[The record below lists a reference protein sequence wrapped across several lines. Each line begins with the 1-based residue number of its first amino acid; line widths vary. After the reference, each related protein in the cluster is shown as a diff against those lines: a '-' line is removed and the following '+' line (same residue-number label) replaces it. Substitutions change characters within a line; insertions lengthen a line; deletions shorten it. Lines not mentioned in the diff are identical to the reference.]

1 MAFGIEEVDFLFE
14 TFDEENAKTF
24 ENYKTE
30 LQGIRAGRANP
41 HILDKVEVEYYGTM
55 TPLNQMA
62 NVTIAEA
69 RVLVV
74 SVWDK
79 SALKNVE
86 KAILAANVG
95 ITPNNDG
102 TVIRLVFPEVT
113 EERRRALVKDIKQG
127 AEETKIVL
135 RNHRRDIN
143 EELKKLK
150 KDSTITEDDLTNFL
164 EEVDK
169 RLAKEIEK
177 VDETAKKKRRRG
189 NECIK
194 PSFPVKKLTTS
205 KKNLQ
210 NKGLSTSKSLKT
222 ILSATTDT
230 IRNLS

>member
-1 MAFGIEEVDFLFE
+1 MTFGIEEVDFLFE

-150 KDSTITEDDLTNFL
+150 KDSAITEDDLTNFL

-177 VDETAKKKRRRG
+177 VDETAKKK
-189 NECIK
+189 EDEVM
-194 PSFPVKKLTTS
+194 SV
-205 KKNLQ
+205 
-210 NKGLSTSKSLKT
+210 
-222 ILSATTDT
+222 
-230 IRNLS
+230 

>member
-143 EELKKLK
+143 EDLKKLK
-150 KDSTITEDDLTNFL
+150 KDTTITEDDLTNFL

-177 VDETAKKKRRRG
+177 VDETAKKK
-189 NECIK
+189 EDEVM
-194 PSFPVKKLTTS
+194 SV
-205 KKNLQ
+205 
-210 NKGLSTSKSLKT
+210 
-222 ILSATTDT
+222 
-230 IRNLS
+230 

>member
-102 TVIRLVFPEVT
+102 MVIRLVFPEVT

-150 KDSTITEDDLTNFL
+150 KDSAITEDDLTNFL

-177 VDETAKKKRRRG
+177 VDETAKKK
-189 NECIK
+189 EDEVM
-194 PSFPVKKLTTS
+194 SV
-205 KKNLQ
+205 
-210 NKGLSTSKSLKT
+210 
-222 ILSATTDT
+222 
-230 IRNLS
+230 

>member
-150 KDSTITEDDLTNFL
+150 KDSTITEDDLTNYL

-177 VDETAKKKRRRG
+177 VDETAKKK
-189 NECIK
+189 EDEVM
-194 PSFPVKKLTTS
+194 SV
-205 KKNLQ
+205 
-210 NKGLSTSKSLKT
+210 
-222 ILSATTDT
+222 
-230 IRNLS
+230 

>member
-62 NVTIAEA
+62 NVAIAEA

-150 KDSTITEDDLTNFL
+150 KDSAITEDDLTNFL

-177 VDETAKKKRRRG
+177 VDETAKKK
-189 NECIK
+189 EDEVM
-194 PSFPVKKLTTS
+194 SV
-205 KKNLQ
+205 
-210 NKGLSTSKSLKT
+210 
-222 ILSATTDT
+222 
-230 IRNLS
+230 

>member
-113 EERRRALVKDIKQG
+113 EERRRALVKDSKQG

-150 KDSTITEDDLTNFL
+150 KDSAITEDDLTNFL

-177 VDETAKKKRRRG
+177 VDETAKKK
-189 NECIK
+189 EDEVM
-194 PSFPVKKLTTS
+194 SV
-205 KKNLQ
+205 
-210 NKGLSTSKSLKT
+210 
-222 ILSATTDT
+222 
-230 IRNLS
+230 

>member
-150 KDSTITEDDLTNFL
+150 KDSAITEDDLTNFL

-177 VDETAKKKRRRG
+177 VDETAKKK
-189 NECIK
+189 EDEVM
-194 PSFPVKKLTTS
+194 SE
-205 KKNLQ
+205 
-210 NKGLSTSKSLKT
+210 
-222 ILSATTDT
+222 
-230 IRNLS
+230 

>member
-177 VDETAKKKRRRG
+177 VDETAKKK
-189 NECIK
+189 EDEVI
-194 PSFPVKKLTTS
+194 SV
-205 KKNLQ
+205 
-210 NKGLSTSKSLKT
+210 
-222 ILSATTDT
+222 
-230 IRNLS
+230 

>member
-150 KDSTITEDDLTNFL
+150 KDSMITEDDLTNFL

-177 VDETAKKKRRRG
+177 VDETAKKK
-189 NECIK
+189 EDEVM
-194 PSFPVKKLTTS
+194 SV
-205 KKNLQ
+205 
-210 NKGLSTSKSLKT
+210 
-222 ILSATTDT
+222 
-230 IRNLS
+230 

>member
-169 RLAKEIEK
+169 RLAKEIDK
-177 VDETAKKKRRRG
+177 VDETAKKK
-189 NECIK
+189 EDEVM
-194 PSFPVKKLTTS
+194 SV
-205 KKNLQ
+205 
-210 NKGLSTSKSLKT
+210 
-222 ILSATTDT
+222 
-230 IRNLS
+230 

>member
-169 RLAKEIEK
+169 RLAKENEK
-177 VDETAKKKRRRG
+177 VDETAKKK
-189 NECIK
+189 EDEVM
-194 PSFPVKKLTTS
+194 SV
-205 KKNLQ
+205 
-210 NKGLSTSKSLKT
+210 
-222 ILSATTDT
+222 
-230 IRNLS
+230 

>member
-41 HILDKVEVEYYGTM
+41 HILDRVEVEYYGMM

-150 KDSTITEDDLTNFL
+150 KDSAITEDDLTNFL

-177 VDETAKKKRRRG
+177 VDETAKKK
-189 NECIK
+189 EDEVM
-194 PSFPVKKLTTS
+194 SV
-205 KKNLQ
+205 
-210 NKGLSTSKSLKT
+210 
-222 ILSATTDT
+222 
-230 IRNLS
+230 

>member
-177 VDETAKKKRRRG
+177 VDETAKKK
-189 NECIK
+189 EYEVM
-194 PSFPVKKLTTS
+194 SV
-205 KKNLQ
+205 
-210 NKGLSTSKSLKT
+210 
-222 ILSATTDT
+222 
-230 IRNLS
+230 

>member
-127 AEETKIVL
+127 AEGTKIVL

-150 KDSTITEDDLTNFL
+150 KDSAITEDDLTNFL

-177 VDETAKKKRRRG
+177 VDETAKKK
-189 NECIK
+189 EDEVM
-194 PSFPVKKLTTS
+194 SV
-205 KKNLQ
+205 
-210 NKGLSTSKSLKT
+210 
-222 ILSATTDT
+222 
-230 IRNLS
+230 

>member
-150 KDSTITEDDLTNFL
+150 KESTITEDDLTNFL

-177 VDETAKKKRRRG
+177 VDETAKKK
-189 NECIK
+189 EDEVM
-194 PSFPVKKLTTS
+194 SV
-205 KKNLQ
+205 
-210 NKGLSTSKSLKT
+210 
-222 ILSATTDT
+222 
-230 IRNLS
+230 

>member
-150 KDSTITEDDLTNFL
+150 KDSTITGDDLTNFL

-177 VDETAKKKRRRG
+177 VDETAKKK
-189 NECIK
+189 EDEVM
-194 PSFPVKKLTTS
+194 SV
-205 KKNLQ
+205 
-210 NKGLSTSKSLKT
+210 
-222 ILSATTDT
+222 
-230 IRNLS
+230 

>member
-79 SALKNVE
+79 RALKNVE

-150 KDSTITEDDLTNFL
+150 KDSAITEDDLTNFL

-177 VDETAKKKRRRG
+177 VDETAKKK
-189 NECIK
+189 EDEVM
-194 PSFPVKKLTTS
+194 SV
-205 KKNLQ
+205 
-210 NKGLSTSKSLKT
+210 
-222 ILSATTDT
+222 
-230 IRNLS
+230 

>member
-14 TFDEENAKTF
+14 TFDEENLKTF
-24 ENYKTE
+24 ENYRTE

-150 KDSTITEDDLTNFL
+150 KDSAITEDDLTNFL

-177 VDETAKKKRRRG
+177 VEETAKKK
-189 NECIK
+189 EDEVM
-194 PSFPVKKLTTS
+194 SV
-205 KKNLQ
+205 
-210 NKGLSTSKSLKT
+210 
-222 ILSATTDT
+222 
-230 IRNLS
+230 

>member
-150 KDSTITEDDLTNFL
+150 KDSAITEDDLTNFL

-177 VDETAKKKRRRG
+177 VDETAKKKEDEIGRAH
-189 NECIK
+189 
-194 PSFPVKKLTTS
+194 V
-205 KKNLQ
+205 
-210 NKGLSTSKSLKT
+210 
-222 ILSATTDT
+222 
-230 IRNLS
+230 

>member
-150 KDSTITEDDLTNFL
+150 KDSSITEDDLTNFL

-177 VDETAKKKRRRG
+177 VDETAKKK
-189 NECIK
+189 EDEVM
-194 PSFPVKKLTTS
+194 SV
-205 KKNLQ
+205 
-210 NKGLSTSKSLKT
+210 
-222 ILSATTDT
+222 
-230 IRNLS
+230 

>member
-113 EERRRALVKDIKQG
+113 EERRRALVKDINQG

-150 KDSTITEDDLTNFL
+150 KDSAITEDDLTNFL

-177 VDETAKKKRRRG
+177 VDETAKKK
-189 NECIK
+189 EDEVM
-194 PSFPVKKLTTS
+194 SV
-205 KKNLQ
+205 
-210 NKGLSTSKSLKT
+210 
-222 ILSATTDT
+222 
-230 IRNLS
+230 

>member
-143 EELKKLK
+143 EKLKKLK

-177 VDETAKKKRRRG
+177 VDETAKKK
-189 NECIK
+189 EDEVM
-194 PSFPVKKLTTS
+194 SV
-205 KKNLQ
+205 
-210 NKGLSTSKSLKT
+210 
-222 ILSATTDT
+222 
-230 IRNLS
+230 

>member
-41 HILDKVEVEYYGTM
+41 HILDKVDVEYYGTM

-177 VDETAKKKRRRG
+177 VDETAKKK
-189 NECIK
+189 EDEVM
-194 PSFPVKKLTTS
+194 SV
-205 KKNLQ
+205 
-210 NKGLSTSKSLKT
+210 
-222 ILSATTDT
+222 
-230 IRNLS
+230 

>member
-41 HILDKVEVEYYGTM
+41 HILDKVEIEYYGTM

-177 VDETAKKKRRRG
+177 VDETAKKK
-189 NECIK
+189 EDEVM
-194 PSFPVKKLTTS
+194 SV
-205 KKNLQ
+205 
-210 NKGLSTSKSLKT
+210 
-222 ILSATTDT
+222 
-230 IRNLS
+230 

>member
-24 ENYKTE
+24 ENYKSE

-177 VDETAKKKRRRG
+177 VDETAKKK
-189 NECIK
+189 EDEVM
-194 PSFPVKKLTTS
+194 SV
-205 KKNLQ
+205 
-210 NKGLSTSKSLKT
+210 
-222 ILSATTDT
+222 
-230 IRNLS
+230 

>member
-30 LQGIRAGRANP
+30 LQGIRAGRANH

-150 KDSTITEDDLTNFL
+150 KDSAIKKDVNALLKEL
-164 EEVDK
+164 K
-169 RLAKEIEK
+169 R
-177 VDETAKKKRRRG
+177 
-189 NECIK
+189 
-194 PSFPVKKLTTS
+194 
-205 KKNLQ
+205 
-210 NKGLSTSKSLKT
+210 
-222 ILSATTDT
+222 
-230 IRNLS
+230 

>member
-177 VDETAKKKRRRG
+177 VDETAKRK
-189 NECIK
+189 EDEVM
-194 PSFPVKKLTTS
+194 SV
-205 KKNLQ
+205 
-210 NKGLSTSKSLKT
+210 
-222 ILSATTDT
+222 
-230 IRNLS
+230 

>member
-1 MAFGIEEVDFLFE
+1 MFLLKCILEEYMAFGIEEVDFLFE

-41 HILDKVEVEYYGTM
+41 HILDKVEVEYYGMM

-150 KDSTITEDDLTNFL
+150 KDSAITEDDLTNFL

-177 VDETAKKKRRRG
+177 VDETAKKK
-189 NECIK
+189 EDEVM
-194 PSFPVKKLTTS
+194 SV
-205 KKNLQ
+205 
-210 NKGLSTSKSLKT
+210 
-222 ILSATTDT
+222 
-230 IRNLS
+230 

>member
-102 TVIRLVFPEVT
+102 TVIRLIFPEVT

-150 KDSTITEDDLTNFL
+150 KDSSITEDDLTNFL

-177 VDETAKKKRRRG
+177 VDETAKKK
-189 NECIK
+189 EDEVM
-194 PSFPVKKLTTS
+194 SV
-205 KKNLQ
+205 
-210 NKGLSTSKSLKT
+210 
-222 ILSATTDT
+222 
-230 IRNLS
+230 

>member
-143 EELKKLK
+143 EDLKKLK

-177 VDETAKKKRRRG
+177 VDETAKKK
-189 NECIK
+189 EDEVM
-194 PSFPVKKLTTS
+194 SV
-205 KKNLQ
+205 
-210 NKGLSTSKSLKT
+210 
-222 ILSATTDT
+222 
-230 IRNLS
+230 

>member
-143 EELKKLK
+143 EELKKLT
-150 KDSTITEDDLTNFL
+150 KDSAITEDDLTNFL

-177 VDETAKKKRRRG
+177 VDETAKKK
-189 NECIK
+189 EDEVM
-194 PSFPVKKLTTS
+194 SV
-205 KKNLQ
+205 
-210 NKGLSTSKSLKT
+210 
-222 ILSATTDT
+222 
-230 IRNLS
+230 

>member
-30 LQGIRAGRANP
+30 LQGLRAGRANP

-102 TVIRLVFPEVT
+102 TVIRRDFPEDT

-177 VDETAKKKRRRG
+177 VDETAKKK
-189 NECIK
+189 EDEVM
-194 PSFPVKKLTTS
+194 SV
-205 KKNLQ
+205 
-210 NKGLSTSKSLKT
+210 
-222 ILSATTDT
+222 
-230 IRNLS
+230 

>member
-41 HILDKVEVEYYGTM
+41 HILDKVEVEYYGM
-55 TPLNQMA
+55 ITPLNQMA

-150 KDSTITEDDLTNFL
+150 KDSAITEDDLTNFL

-177 VDETAKKKRRRG
+177 VDETAKKK
-189 NECIK
+189 EDEVM
-194 PSFPVKKLTTS
+194 SV
-205 KKNLQ
+205 
-210 NKGLSTSKSLKT
+210 
-222 ILSATTDT
+222 
-230 IRNLS
+230 

>member
-41 HILDKVEVEYYGTM
+41 HILDKVEVEYYGIM

-150 KDSTITEDDLTNFL
+150 KDSAITEDDLTNFL

-177 VDETAKKKRRRG
+177 VDETAKKK
-189 NECIK
+189 EDEVM
-194 PSFPVKKLTTS
+194 SV
-205 KKNLQ
+205 
-210 NKGLSTSKSLKT
+210 
-222 ILSATTDT
+222 
-230 IRNLS
+230 

>member
-150 KDSTITEDDLTNFL
+150 KDSAITEDDLTNFL
-164 EEVDK
+164 KEVDK

-177 VDETAKKKRRRG
+177 VDETAKKK
-189 NECIK
+189 EDEVM
-194 PSFPVKKLTTS
+194 SV
-205 KKNLQ
+205 
-210 NKGLSTSKSLKT
+210 
-222 ILSATTDT
+222 
-230 IRNLS
+230 